1 MINGLAGVHT
11 HPLRRAMFA
20 VCLRRDNRAIACTM
34 PQPPSVQRFCIPTT
48 MRWSAGCSAGVLV
61 SMVGRE
67 IDPPALC
74 SGAAPRTRRHR

>member
-61 SMVGRE
+61 SMV
-67 IDPPALC
+67 
-74 SGAAPRTRRHR
+74 